1 VQELATTLGIPLT
14 NTAAELQRKREMKT
28 IITFNP
34 DPLGAKMEHL
44 EKKPKTKKKA
54 GRPRKETPPANL
66 EAFAN
71 REEGLGQWSGVENG
85 EQHETRVKE
94 EIMADSMPMEVVLVP
109 EPLTETSIEQVACEE
124 SSLFTQEFDPTNH
137 LTTDV
142 DPNSQPEEPAQTA
155 VEVAE
160 EWPCNMCPKKFAKEV
175 FLESHKTNRHE
186 GTASTGAIQEWPC
199 SDCPKKFSGEEHLTK
214 HKARIH
220 KKVEKGIYACG
231 ICRQSFNTVPEHNEH
246 KTSVHMGKCE
256 ACGMEMLKSGL
267 KRHMKIKHS
276 EQSEQVEV

>member
-1 VQELATTLGIPLT
+1 MG
-14 NTAAELQRKREMKT
+14 
-28 IITFNP
+28 
-34 DPLGAKMEHL
+34 
-44 EKKPKTKKKA
+44 
-54 GRPRKETPPANL
+54 PPANL

-94 EIMADSMPMEVVLVP
+94 EIMGDSMPMEVVLVP

-160 EWPCNMCPKKFAKEV
+160 EWPCNMCPKKFAKE
-175 FLESHKTNRHE
+175 
-186 GTASTGAIQEWPC
+186 
-199 SDCPKKFSGEEHLTK
+199 EHLTK

-220 KKVEKGIYACG
+220 KKVETGIYACG
-231 ICRQSFNTVPEHNEH
+231 ICRRSFNTVPEHNEH

-256 ACGMEMLKSGL
+256 ACGMELLKSGL
-267 KRHMKIKHS
+267 KKL
-276 EQSEQVEV
+276 